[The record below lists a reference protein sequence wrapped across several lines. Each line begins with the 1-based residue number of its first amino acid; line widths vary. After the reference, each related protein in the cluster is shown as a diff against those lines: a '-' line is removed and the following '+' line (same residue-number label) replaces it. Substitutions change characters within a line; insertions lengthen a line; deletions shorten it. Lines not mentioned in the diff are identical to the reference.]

1 MSEEEK
7 INEKELLLN
16 AMRHLLRSKI
26 IREVYAGRTAPET
39 LDKRW
44 KEMREENKTLKK
56 KLMEEK
62 AENVRQRRL
71 YGFLMDSKEGR

>member
-1 MSEEEK
+1 MDEK
-7 INEKELLLN
+7 IDVEWIVANL
-16 AMRHLLRSKI
+16 RHLLRSKI

-44 KEMREENKTLKK
+44 REMREENKALKK
-56 KLMEEK
+56 KLMEER
-62 AENVRQRRL
+62 AENLRQRRL

>member
-1 MSEEEK
+1 MNEEEK
-7 INEKELLLN
+7 IDEKELLLN

-44 KEMREENKTLKK
+44 KEMREENKALKK
-56 KLMEEK
+56 QILAER
-62 AENVRQRRL
+62 AENVRMRRL
-71 YGFLMDSKEGR
+71 YGFLLDSKE

>member
-44 KEMREENKTLKK
+44 KEMREENKALKK
-56 KLMEEK
+56 QILAER
-62 AENVRQRRL
+62 AENVRMRRL
-71 YGFLMDSKEGR
+71 YGFLLDSKE